1 MLVNSC
7 AAIGALGGQKDS
19 QTGKSMAAAR
29 GGAAQRMGLESLSP
43 SWTRRSL
50 VSKVSVRFLLAL
62 ALFGLGSSTL
72 SIDPAR
78 AQSAGV
84 FDGLAGSW
92 TGEGSIRENS
102 GATERMRCVATYDV
116 AGGGDTLNQNLK
128 CASDSYK
135 FELHTQLQNQGGSIV
150 GNWSE
155 TTRNVE
161 GGISG
166 HGSKG
171 LIQVL
176 ARGQTFSANV
186 SVTTHGSQQAVD
198 IHAQSSDLSNISITL
213 HRTH

>member
-1 MLVNSC
+1 
-7 AAIGALGGQKDS
+7 
-19 QTGKSMAAAR
+19 
-29 GGAAQRMGLESLSP
+29 
-43 SWTRRSL
+43 

-62 ALFGLGSSTL
+62 TLLGLGSSTL
-72 SIDPAR
+72 SIDLAR

-92 TGEGSIRENS
+92 AGEGSIRENS
-102 GATERMRCVATYDV
+102 GSTERMKCVATYDV

-155 TTRNVE
+155 ATRNVE

-186 SVTTHGSQQAVD
+186 SVATHGSQQSVD
-198 IHAQSSDLSNISITL
+198 IRAQSTDLSNISITL

>member
-1 MLVNSC
+1 VPK
-7 AAIGALGGQKDS
+7 I
-19 QTGKSMAAAR
+19 
-29 GGAAQRMGLESLSP
+29 
-43 SWTRRSL
+43 
-50 VSKVSVRFLLAL
+50 SVRFLLAL
-62 ALFGLGSSTL
+62 ALLGVGASTL
-72 SIDPAR
+72 SSYSAR
-78 AQSAGV
+78 AQSTGV

-92 TGEGSIRENS
+92 AGEGSIKENS

-135 FELHTQLQNQGGSIV
+135 FELHTQLQNQAGSIV

-186 SVTTHGSQQAVD
+186 SVTTHGSQQAVE
-198 IHAQSSDLSNISITL
+198 IRAQSSDLSNISITL
-213 HRTH
+213 HRSH

>member
-1 MLVNSC
+1 
-7 AAIGALGGQKDS
+7 
-19 QTGKSMAAAR
+19 
-29 GGAAQRMGLESLSP
+29 MG
-43 SWTRRSL
+43 RSF
-50 VSKVSVRFLLAL
+50 VSKVSVRILLAL
-62 ALFGLGSSTL
+62 VLVGAGSPTL
-72 SIDPAR
+72 PIDAAR

-92 TGEGSIRENS
+92 AGEGSITENS
-102 GATERMRCVATYDV
+102 GATERLRCQATYDV
-116 AGGGDTLNQNLK
+116 AGDTLNQNLR

-155 TTRNVE
+155 ATRNVE

-171 LIQVL
+171 LIEVL

-186 SVTTHGSQQAVD
+186 SVATRGSQQSVN
-198 IHAQSSDLSNISITL
+198 IRAQSSDLSNISITL